1 MERLRKILSIAYG
14 VLLGTGMAWAGGCYQ
29 AWSGPR
35 IMVGVML
42 GIGAAVSLLH
52 RPERHTRKLVVYV
65 HVPLMAG
72 LVIWMVSYGKD
83 AYASWVSAIGGAL
96 FLAISFALAQ
106 VNEALA
112 RKSC

>member
-1 MERLRKILSIAYG
+1 MERLRKILLVAYG
-14 VLLGTGMAWAGGCYQ
+14 VLLGTGMAWAGGGDQ
-29 AWSGPR
+29 AWSGHR
-35 IMVGVML
+35 IMVGMML

-52 RPERHTRKLVVYV
+52 RPERHTRKLVVYFN
-65 HVPLMAG
+65 VPLMTG

-83 AYASWVSAIGGAL
+83 ACTAWVAAIGGAL
-96 FLAISFALAQ
+96 FLGISFALAL